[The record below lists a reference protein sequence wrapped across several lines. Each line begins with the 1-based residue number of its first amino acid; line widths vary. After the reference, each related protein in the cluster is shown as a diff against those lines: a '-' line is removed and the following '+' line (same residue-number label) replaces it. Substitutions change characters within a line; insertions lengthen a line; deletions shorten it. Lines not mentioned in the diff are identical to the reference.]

1 MESPSVAILVF
12 DLLLVLVAG
21 LLAGMVCKRIGVSVL
36 VGYLVIGAAIG
47 EGGVRLLAGENY
59 DLKHLAETGA
69 LLLLFSIG
77 IEFSFDQ
84 FLRMGR
90 FLLLGGSVQMVLVA
104 VPMMLLE
111 RALGMEWG
119 SALLVGAAVAL
130 SSTVLVFKA
139 LEEYGEVGTP
149 HGRRAMGI
157 LLFQDFAVV
166 PLILLVPL
174 LSASGEGPGG
184 DYWFMLARNSV
195 IFIAAVVVAR
205 FVLGCWIVPLLA
217 GFRSTELVVLFA
229 LAVLGGAGFGAY
241 ALKLP
246 PALGAF
252 AAGLVLSGNRL
263 TAQID
268 ALVLPLRET
277 FAAVFFVSLGTL
289 MQFGILWT
297 EPLLCVGGLVG
308 VVLLKT
314 GAAAVA
320 LRWIGL
326 KWRTA
331 VGMGLGL
338 AQMGEFSFILLS
350 VALRAEAIGET
361 TYQRMLFFAL
371 GTLILT
377 PHLLKTGL
385 RWADVQLDRE
395 LEGARP
401 IGLPGEGGRQA
412 IVIGAGPIG
421 CQLVSQLELGG
432 LDVCLVDLSPVNLH
446 AFAQQGFHTVA
457 GDATDADVLR
467 RAEAATCSLA
477 LVTVPNDA
485 VARQIVK
492 TLRRLN
498 RTCAILVR
506 CRYQSN
512 VAGMKLTGA
521 DAVVSEESE
530 ATAGLLR
537 LLERVQ
543 EKGGGVPGSGLRT

>member
-1 MESPSVAILVF
+1 MESPAAILAF

-21 LLAGMVCKRIGVSVL
+21 LLAGVVCKRLGVSVL
-36 VGYLVIGAAIG
+36 VGYLVVGAVIG
-47 EGGVRLLAGENY
+47 EGGFQLLAGENY

-77 IEFSFDQ
+77 IEFSLEE
-84 FLRMGR
+84 FLRLGR
-90 FLLLGGSVQMVLVA
+90 FFFLGGGTQMVLVA

-111 RALGMEWG
+111 MALGMAWS

-149 HGRRAMGI
+149 HGRRAVGI
-157 LLFQDFAVV
+157 LLFQDFATV

-174 LSASGEGPGG
+174 LAGDKVDSAA
-184 DYWFMLARNSV
+184 DYWFLLARNSAILV
-195 IFIAAVVVAR
+195 AAVVAARVAIAR
-205 FVLGCWIVPLLA
+205 WLVPLLA
-217 GFRSTELVVLFA
+217 SFRSTELVVLFA
-229 LAVLGGAGFGAY
+229 LTVLGGSAYGAY
-241 ALKLP
+241 MLQLP

-297 EPLLCVGGLVG
+297 EPLLCVGGLIG

-326 KWRTA
+326 NWRTA
-331 VGMGLGL
+331 LGMGLGL

-350 VALRAEAIGET
+350 AALRQEAIGET

-377 PHLLKTGL
+377 PQLLKTGL

-395 LEGARP
+395 LEGTRP
-401 IGLPGEGGRQA
+401 LELRVEGSRHA
-412 IVIGAGPIG
+412 VVIGAGPIG
-421 CQLVSQLELGG
+421 CQLVSQLELSGI
-432 LDVCLVDLSPVNLH
+432 DVCLVDLSPVNLH
-446 AFAQQGFHTVA
+446 SFAQQGFHTVA
-457 GDATDADVLR
+457 GDATDTDVLR
-467 RAEAATCSLA
+467 RADVTACSLA
-477 LVTVPNDA
+477 LVTVPKDA

-492 TLRRLN
+492 TIRRLN
-498 RTCAILVR
+498 RDCTILVR

-512 VAGMKLTGA
+512 IAGIKSAGA
-521 DAVVSEESE
+521 DALVSEESE
-530 ATAGLLR
+530 ATAGMLR
-537 LLERVQ
+537 LLERMQ
-543 EKGGGVPGSGLRT
+543 